1 MATIGQL
8 AVAARDG
15 LQEKK
20 AQTDRYM
27 CFVPEWTEN
36 AKGNKLINKF
46 SLNTDEYLN
55 LLKWLGFRRYDTGGK
70 WIVVRVI
77 DNVAEEI
84 EEVHLADALMQHINE
99 MPTSHTYYHAH
110 QKLKN
115 YVYNSTDFLF
125 NKKSKLQYLYD
136 KTPIVFNNDNEK
148 EAFFY
153 FRNGFVTVTKSGLQ
167 FKPYAQMASFT
178 ATIDGEPT
186 MIKKTIWKSQLLD
199 RDFRKVPTEIYQ
211 KFDWYLFLQNITQKE
226 VPERLDTLQ
235 RLLGYIMHS
244 YMNTKLKAVILTDS
258 AISEKAEG
266 RSGKTLLGK
275 SVQHILNPTNATEI
289 NKVASELNGKNFK
302 ADDTFRYQTLGLG
315 TKVVILND
323 VKPRFKFDQ
332 LFNDIT
338 EGLDRTRKTEAP
350 VKLYCKF
357 LIPTN
362 ETIELPSGSYKDRAV
377 EFELSNHYNDKW
389 EPLND
394 FKKRFF
400 GNEWT
405 DEDWACFDNIMLQ
418 CVSIYLQKGMPTTI
432 KSINLEKRKLLSECT
447 KEFVEFMDI
456 KFFGEDETQRILMI
470 PGTDYDEKGEYRKHH
485 SGTQADELYN
495 EYLIFNTDAAK
506 RNFTKHTF
514 NSYIKKYT
522 TYSEHLSKVEDHRS
536 NGVKKY
542 YFFTKNLEK

>member
-15 LQEKK
+15 IEEKK
-20 AQTDRYM
+20 AENDKYL
-27 CFVPEWTEN
+27 CFVPEWKEN
-36 AKGNKLINKF
+36 AKGQKVIEKF
-46 SLNTDEYLN
+46 NLNTDEYLN

-70 WIVVRVI
+70 WILIRII

-84 EEVHLADALMQHINE
+84 EMHQLADTLMKHLNE
-99 MPTSHTYYHAH
+99 MPTNHTYYHAH

-125 NKKSKLQYLYD
+125 NKNSKLQYLYSEV
-136 KTPIVFNNDNEK
+136 PIVFNTDTET

-153 FRNGFVTVTKSGLQ
+153 FQNGFVIATKSGLN
-167 FKPYAQMASFT
+167 FKPYSQMASFT
-178 ATIDGEPT
+178 ADIKGMPT
-186 MIKKTIWKSQLLD
+186 LIKKIIWKSQLLD
-199 RDFRKVPTEIYQ
+199 RDFKKVPAELYK
-211 KFDWYLFLQNITQKE
+211 KFDWYLFLQNITQKD
-226 VPERLDTLQ
+226 VPERLQTLQ
-235 RLLGYIMHS
+235 QLLGYIMHS
-244 YMNTKLKAVILTDS
+244 YMQTKLKAVILTDS
-258 AISEKAEG
+258 SISEKAEG

-275 SVQHILNPTNATEI
+275 SIQHILNPANATEI

-302 ADDTFRYQTLGLG
+302 TDDTFRYQTLGLG

-338 EGLDRTRKTEAP
+338 EGLDRTRKTESP

-377 EFELSNHYNDKW
+377 EFELSNHYNDRW
-389 EPLND
+389 EPMND

-405 DEDWACFDNIMLQ
+405 QEDWACFDNIMLD
-418 CVSIYLQKGMPTTI
+418 CVSIYLLKGMPNII
-432 KSINLEKRKLLSECT
+432 KTINLDKRKVITETSS
-447 KEFVEFMDI
+447 EFVEFMNLR
-456 KFFGEDETQRILMI
+456 FFGEEETERLLLI
-470 PGTDYDEKGEYRKHH
+470 PTTEFDEKGEYRKKHF
-485 SGTQADELYN
+485 GENADELFAN
-495 EYLIFNTDAAK
+495 YLIFNTDAAK
-506 RNFTKHTF
+506 LLTKKTF
-514 NSYIKKYT
+514 DKWIKKYV
-522 TYSEHLSKVEDHRS
+522 TYSDKISKVEEHRS
-536 NGVKKY
+536 NSVKKY
-542 YFFTKNLEK
+542 YFFTN